1 MAEPLRRRRNYGT
14 RGCLLTIAALAAFVL
29 LLEMV
34 IDWAERGD
42 PSVERIQAAANDMV
56 RRQLIDQPVM
66 AVTVAAI
73 HPRKTRFTLGTERWS
88 VEGEVIL
95 AGDGGR
101 VPYLALV
108 HLTCDDA
115 YDRACWTLE
124 QLTYDSRILRLEGP
138 ARSVID

>member
-14 RGCLLTIAALAAFVL
+14 RGCLLTIAALAAVL
-29 LLEMV
+29 LAIELV
-34 IDWAERGD
+34 IGWADRN
-42 PSVERIQAAANDMV
+42 PNNERIQAATNDMV
-56 RRQLIDQPVM
+56 RRQLIDLPVM
-66 AVTVAAI
+66 ALTVAAI

-88 VEGEVIL
+88 VQGEVIL

-101 VPYLALV
+101 VPYLALI

-124 QLTYDSRILRLEGP
+124 QLTYDSRILRLVGR
-138 ARSVID
+138 AGSVIN